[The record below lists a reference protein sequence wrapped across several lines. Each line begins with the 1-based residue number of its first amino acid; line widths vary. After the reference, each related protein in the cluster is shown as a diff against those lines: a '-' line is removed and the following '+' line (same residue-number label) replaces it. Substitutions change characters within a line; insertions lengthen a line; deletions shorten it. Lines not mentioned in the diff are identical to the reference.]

1 MIVPAKDSLDLGI
14 IVSDIKASLD
24 FYQNILGL
32 EFVGITPVWFGTM
45 HRLRFG
51 TSDFK
56 LIDPKTVPPR
66 GTMGLENQ
74 LGFRYVTFVIKN
86 ISQVCSKLKDKGVE
100 FGSERIPRSLLR
112 GKRANDELLFPKNRR
127 FSAACCGELQF
138 ALPETDIRPGVR
150 IAMVKDPDGNIVEF
164 VERS

>member
-1 MIVPAKDSLDLGI
+1 MMKPAKDSMDLGI
-14 IVSDIKASLD
+14 LASNIKASLN

-32 EFVGITPVWFGTM
+32 EFVGISQVWFGTM

-56 LIDPKTVPPR
+56 LIEPKTVPPK
-66 GTMGLENQ
+66 GAIGLEKQ
-74 LGFRYVTFVIKN
+74 VGFRYVTFVIKN
-86 ISQVCSKLKDKGVE
+86 LSELCAELKGKGIE
-100 FGSERIPRSLLR
+100 
-112 GKRANDELLFPKNRR
+112 
-127 FSAACCGELQF
+127 F
-138 ALPETDIRPGVR
+138 ALPEKEVRPGVR

>member
-1 MIVPAKDSLDLGI
+1 MMKAGKDSLDLGI
-14 IVSDIKASLD
+14 VVSDIKASLN
-24 FYQNILGL
+24 FYQNTLGL

-56 LIDPKTVPPR
+56 LIEPQKVPPK
-66 GTMGLENQ
+66 GAIGLESQ
-74 LGFRYVTFVIKN
+74 VGFRYVTFQVKN
-86 ISQVCSKLKDKGVE
+86 LSELCSELK
-100 FGSERIPRSLLR
+100 SR
-112 GKRANDELLFPKNRR
+112 GIE
-127 FSAACCGELQF
+127 F
-138 ALPETDIRPGVR
+138 ALPERETRPGVR

>member
-1 MIVPAKDSLDLGI
+1 MMKPAKDSLDLGI
-14 IVSDIKASLD
+14 VVSDIKASLN

-32 EFVGITPVWFGTM
+32 EFVGITPVQFGTM

-56 LIDPKTVPPR
+56 LIEPKNVPPQ
-66 GTMGLENQ
+66 GAIGLEKQ
-74 LGFRYVTFVIKN
+74 LGFRYVTFVLKN
-86 ISQVCSKLKDKGVE
+86 LSELCAELRKKGIE
-100 FGSERIPRSLLR
+100 FAAPER
-112 GKRANDELLFPKNRR
+112 E
-127 FSAACCGELQF
+127 
-138 ALPETDIRPGVR
+138 IRQGVR

>member
-1 MIVPAKDSLDLGI
+1 MMKAAKESLDLGI
-14 IVSDIKASLD
+14 IVGDIKASLR
-24 FYQNILGL
+24 FYQDILGL

-56 LIDPKTVPPR
+56 LIEPQKVPPR
-66 GTMGLENQ
+66 GAAGLENQ
-74 LGFRYVTFVIKN
+74 LGFRYVTFVVKDL
-86 ISQVCSKLKDKGVE
+86 SQLCAELKGKGIE
-100 FGSERIPRSLLR
+100 
-112 GKRANDELLFPKNRR
+112 
-127 FSAACCGELQF
+127 F
-138 ALPETDIRPGVR
+138 ALPEKEVRPGVR

>member
-1 MIVPAKDSLDLGI
+1 MMKPGKDSLDLGI
-14 IVSDIKASLD
+14 VVSDIKASLN
-24 FYQNILGL
+24 FYRNLLGL

-56 LIDPKTVPPR
+56 LIEPQKVPPK
-66 GTMGLENQ
+66 GAIGLENQ
-74 LGFRYVTFVIKN
+74 VGFRYVTFQVKN
-86 ISQVCSKLKDKGVE
+86 LSELCSELKSKGIE
-100 FGSERIPRSLLR
+100 
-112 GKRANDELLFPKNRR
+112 
-127 FSAACCGELQF
+127 F
-138 ALPETDIRPGVR
+138 ALPERETRPGVR

>member
-1 MIVPAKDSLDLGI
+1 MKPAKDSLDLGI
-14 IVSDIKASLD
+14 IVGDIKASLN

-56 LIDPKTVPPR
+56 LIEPKSVPPK
-66 GTMGLENQ
+66 GAFGLESQ
-74 LGFRYVTFVIKN
+74 LGFRYVTFVVKN
-86 ISQVCSKLKDKGVE
+86 LIELCADLKGKGIE
-100 FGSERIPRSLLR
+100 FAIPE
-112 GKRANDELLFPKNRR
+112 KEV
-127 FSAACCGELQF
+127 
-138 ALPETDIRPGVR
+138 RPGVR

>member
-1 MIVPAKDSLDLGI
+1 MMKPAKDSMDLGI
-14 IVSDIKASLD
+14 LASDIKASLN

-32 EFVGITPVWFGTM
+32 EFVGITQVWFGTM

-56 LIDPKTVPPR
+56 LIEPKTVPPK
-66 GTMGLENQ
+66 GAVGLEKQ

-86 ISQVCSKLKDKGVE
+86 LSELCAELKAKGIE
-100 FGSERIPRSLLR
+100 F
-112 GKRANDELLFPKNRR
+112 AV
-127 FSAACCGELQF
+127 
-138 ALPETDIRPGVR
+138 PEKEARPGVR

>member
-1 MIVPAKDSLDLGI
+1 MMKPAKDSLDLGI
-14 IVSDIKASLD
+14 VVSDIKASLN

-56 LIDPKTVPPR
+56 LIEPKTVPPP
-66 GTMGLENQ
+66 GTIGLEKQ

-86 ISQVCSKLKDKGVE
+86 LSELCAELKGKGIE
-100 FGSERIPRSLLR
+100 
-112 GKRANDELLFPKNRR
+112 
-127 FSAACCGELQF
+127 F
-138 ALPETDIRPGVR
+138 ALPEKEVRPGVR
-150 IAMVKDPDGNIVEF
+150 VAMVKDPDGNIVEF

>member
-1 MIVPAKDSLDLGI
+1 MMKPAKDSLDLGI
-14 IVSDIKASLD
+14 IVSDIKASLN

-32 EFVGITPVWFGTM
+32 EFVGTAPVWFGTM

-56 LIDPKTVPPR
+56 LIEPTAVPPK
-66 GTMGLENQ
+66 GVIGLEKQ
-74 LGFRYVTFVIKN
+74 LGFRYVTFVITNLSELCTELK
-86 ISQVCSKLKDKGVE
+86 SKGIE
-100 FGSERIPRSLLR
+100 
-112 GKRANDELLFPKNRR
+112 
-127 FSAACCGELQF
+127 F
-138 ALPETDIRPGVR
+138 ALPEKEIRPGVR

>member
-1 MIVPAKDSLDLGI
+1 MMKPAKNSLDIGV
-14 IVSDIKASLD
+14 IVSDIKASLN

-32 EFVGITPVWFGTM
+32 TFVGTTPLWFGTM

-56 LIDPKTVPPR
+56 LVEPKVVPPR
-66 GTMGLENQ
+66 GAIGLENQ
-74 LGFRYVTFVIKN
+74 LGLRYVTFVIENLSELCNDLRKRG
-86 ISQVCSKLKDKGVE
+86 IE
-100 FGSERIPRSLLR
+100 FT
-112 GKRANDELLFPKNRR
+112 
-127 FSAACCGELQF
+127 
-138 ALPETDIRPGVR
+138 LPEKELRPGVR